1 MKSDG
6 ITIPSDID
14 IEKISEKYPV
24 PTNLLKLVK
33 NEETGF
39 LALKIV
45 EIIGE
50 DEVAN
55 LDSETIYFITNCL
68 NRMNLTNLRNEI
80 LLSALPQRT

>member
-55 LDSETIYFITNCL
+55 LDSETIYFITICL
-68 NRMNLTNLRNEI
+68 TDRI
-80 LLSALPQRT
+80 